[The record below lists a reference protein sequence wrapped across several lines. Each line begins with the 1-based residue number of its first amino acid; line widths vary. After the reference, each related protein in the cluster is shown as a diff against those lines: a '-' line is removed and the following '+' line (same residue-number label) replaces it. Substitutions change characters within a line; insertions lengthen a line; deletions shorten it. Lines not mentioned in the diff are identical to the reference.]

1 MTKQNTFYL
10 AKVKL
15 RNIQCF
21 ESLSADFLGEGGD
34 IRLCSV
40 LLGDNSAGKTAF
52 LRSLALG
59 ICYRVNAM
67 PGLMDDYFQGDL
79 LQDEKQDGSV
89 EIELIH
95 SEKGRYRIET
105 EIERIPDAEQLIT
118 RVYHIPDKGSPELLS
133 SPKSFPMNDL
143 FVCAYGAGRALG
155 ETTRTYRHYR
165 ITDAVSTLF
174 HYDQP
179 MQHPELSLRR
189 IIAAA
194 QKNVPESKRFHV
206 ERGMLL
212 RFQNLIEKLFMFT
225 AQERI
230 ELTEKG
236 IEVVSPEGRSPL
248 PAQGD
253 GYKNTAAWVLDFIT
267 WNMLAGRN
275 LDLDE
280 MSGILMIDEI
290 EQHLHP
296 RWQRH
301 IISLLR
307 EQFPKIQFIVTTHS
321 PLCAAGTADLNDH
334 ETQLLQLHKEDHGQT
349 ALNLM
354 PSLRGLRADQVLTSE
369 AFGLPT
375 TRNPDLAEKLRR
387 FGYLFLKESRNEQEE
402 QEFLK
407 LREFLDEYLPE
418 SAEDAEARV
427 LQQKLKRILKD
438 LEGLPDIAKG

>member
-10 AKVKL
+10 AKIKL

-21 ESLSADFLGEGGD
+21 ESLSADFLGEDGD

-59 ICYRVNAM
+59 ICAGTNAAS
-67 PGLMDDYFQGDL
+67 GLMNYFQGDL
-79 LQDEKQDGSV
+79 LQEGKAEGRM
-89 EIELIH
+89 EIELVH
-95 SEKGRYRIET
+95 SEKGRYRIVT
-105 EIERIPDAEQLIT
+105 EIEGISDTELLKTEI
-118 RVYHIPDKGSPELLS
+118 YHIPDKGLPELLS
-133 SPKSFPMNDL
+133 SPKSFPLNDL

-155 ETTRTYRHYR
+155 ETTKTYRHYR
-165 ITDAVSTLF
+165 MTDAVSTLF

-194 QKNVPESKRFHV
+194 QKNVPESERFQV
-206 ERGMLL
+206 ERKTLL
-212 RFQNLIEKLFMFT
+212 RFQSLIEKLFMFT
-225 AQERI
+225 AHEHI

-236 IEVVSPEGRSPL
+236 IEVVSPEGRFPL

-253 GYKNTAAWVLDFIT
+253 GYKNTAAWILDFIT

-275 LDLDE
+275 LDPDE

-301 IISLLR
+301 IIRLLR
-307 EQFPKIQFIVTTHS
+307 EQFPKIQFIMTTHS
-321 PLCAAGTADLNDH
+321 PLCAAGTADLNDS
-334 ETQLLQLHKEDHGQT
+334 EIQLLHLHKEDHGQT
-349 ALNLM
+349 VLNPM
-354 PSLRGLRADQVLTSE
+354 SSLRGLRADQVLTSE

-375 TRNPDLAEKLRR
+375 TRNSDLADKLGR
-387 FGYLFLKESRNEQEE
+387 FGELFLKESRDEQEE
-402 QEFLK
+402 QEFLR
-407 LREFLDEYLPE
+407 LRDFLDEHLPE

-427 LQQKLKRILKD
+427 LQQKLKRTLKD

>member
-10 AKVKL
+10 AKIKL

-21 ESLSADFLGEGGD
+21 ESLLADFLGEDGD

-40 LLGDNSAGKTAF
+40 LLGENSAGKTAF

-59 ICYRVNAM
+59 ICDGANAM
-67 PGLMDDYFQGDL
+67 SGLMDYFQGDL
-79 LQDEKQDGSV
+79 LQNGKQNGSM
-89 EIELIH
+89 EIELVH
-95 SEKGRYRIET
+95 SEKGRYCIKT
-105 EIERIPDAEQLIT
+105 EIEGISDTELLKTGIYR
-118 RVYHIPDKGSPELLS
+118 IPDKGSPEILS
-133 SPKSFPMNDL
+133 SRKNFPLKEL

-155 ETTRTYRHYR
+155 ETTKAYRHYR
-165 ITDAVSTLF
+165 MTDAVSTLF

-194 QKNVPESKRFHV
+194 QKNVPESQRFEV
-206 ERGMLL
+206 ERETLS
-212 RFQNLIEKLFMFT
+212 RFQSLIEKLFMFT
-225 AQERI
+225 AQEHI

-236 IEVVSPEGRSPL
+236 IEVVTQEERSLL

-275 LDLDE
+275 LDPDE
-280 MSGILMIDEI
+280 MSGILLIDEI

-307 EQFPKIQFIVTTHS
+307 EQFPKIQFIATTHS
-321 PLCAAGTADLNDH
+321 PLCAAGTADLN
-334 ETQLLQLHKEDHGQT
+334 EKTTQLLRLDKTEHGET
-349 ALNLM
+349 ALNVM

-375 TRNPDLAEKLRR
+375 TRNPDLAQKLGR
-387 FGYLFLKESRNEQEE
+387 FGELFLKESRDEQEE
-402 QEFLK
+402 QEFLR
-407 LREFLDEYLPE
+407 LRDFLDEYLPE
-418 SAEDAEARV
+418 SAEDTETRMM
-427 LQQKLKRILKD
+427 QQKLKRILKD
-438 LEGLPDIAKG
+438 LEGLPDITKG